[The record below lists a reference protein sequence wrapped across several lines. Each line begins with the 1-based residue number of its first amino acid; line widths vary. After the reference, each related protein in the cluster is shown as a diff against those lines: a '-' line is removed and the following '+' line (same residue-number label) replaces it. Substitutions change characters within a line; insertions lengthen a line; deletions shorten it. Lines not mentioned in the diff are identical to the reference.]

1 MPRTVPPR
9 LPLTKH
15 GGIRACAFHRM
26 NPGRIQTEL
35 EPNSDRFPSESQTKP
50 DRKLLAA
57 PPRQVNADKLPD
69 ILAIWA
75 LFLYSIFVLRI
86 VHADWST
93 LLKIVDSALKHGFSE
108 DDLREIWNT
117 VPEGSVVR
125 VRHVK
130 QPPHYMML
138 GDTSTDFFIDYLNS
152 GQHTITYHLTVTT
165 AGNFAAGYA
174 DATCMFCTE
183 ISAHSEGSRLNSK

>member
-130 QPPHYMML
+130 QPPHHMML
-138 GDTSTDFFIDYLNS
+138 GFARDGRQVELIAYTDGFDWWLFHAQSPITSGFKKEYFGN
-152 GQHTITYHLTVTT
+152 GGTI
-165 AGNFAAGYA
+165 
-174 DATCMFCTE
+174 
-183 ISAHSEGSRLNSK
+183 